1 MAIKCRKQL
10 LVPGWGNKEK
20 RLELSQLKAQRRD
33 RSIVPFSSQSLWVF
47 IPLGSQTFLWV
58 LFILHPPD
66 SLTIYV
72 VCHLAALKCEV
83 LSFLVA
89 GKKLN
94 MSKQKPSLQ
103 LWEREKCRLYLGDF
117 YGMMR
122 CELLEHLFYFSMS
135 RFASSSPFFSRGHMF
150 PQVFTAKV

>member
-1 MAIKCRKQL
+1 MPLPFSYLRVGFRGKQQGEPNF
-10 LVPGWGNKEK
+10 VPLPLPN
-20 RLELSQLKAQRRD
+20 QL
-33 RSIVPFSSQSLWVF
+33 PLFSSQSLWVF

-72 VCHLAALKCEV
+72 VCHLAALICEV

-94 MSKQKPSLQ
+94 MSKQKPSLK
-103 LWEREKCRLYLGDF
+103 LWEREKRRLYLGDF

-150 PQVFTAKV
+150 PQVFIAKV